1 MTTFTIKQK
10 DLKAVAHAMAT
21 KDIRYYLNGVLVEH
35 NGSETRLAATDGHR
49 LHVVLEELTGLMI
62 EPVSAIIPR
71 DFVVAMLKIKPV
83 ARGVDVE
90 IVLSTY
96 NGKIE
101 ARFQNQTSMV
111 TQAIDGKFPD
121 YCRVIPSMALTGQAA
136 NYNNQYLLDADKGLC
151 DYLELSSTKTHGIGF
166 GQNGNGSG
174 VLSVPGFTAV
184 VMPMRTDPCTSADTR
199 MTKPMAKPEAMPEPE
214 AKPKYAGG
222 TPQVPAL
229 DGMTPLGIKVA

>member
-10 DLKAVAHAMAT
+10 DLKAVAYAMAT
-21 KDIRYYLNGVLVEH
+21 KDIRYYLNGILVEH
-35 NGSETRLAATDGHR
+35 NGAETRLAATDGHR

-71 DFVVAMLKIKPV
+71 DFVVAMLKTKPV

-90 IVLSTY
+90 IVLTLD

-121 YCRVIPSMALTGQAA
+121 YCRVIPSVALTGEAA
-136 NYNNQYLLDADKGLC
+136 NYNNQYLVDADKGLC
-151 DYLELSSTKTHGIGF
+151 DYLELSSTKTHGVGF

-184 VMPMRTDPCTSADTR
+184 VMPMRVDLCTSADTR
-199 MTKPMAKPEAMPEPE
+199 MTKPMAKPEAMPEP
-214 AKPKYAGG
+214 KYASG

-229 DGMTPLGIKVA
+229 DGMTPLGIKAA

>member
-21 KDIRYYLNGVLVEH
+21 KDTRYYLNGVLVEH
-35 NGSETRLAATDGHR
+35 NGAETRLAATDGHR
-49 LHVVLEELTGLMI
+49 LHVVLEELTGLVI

-83 ARGVDVE
+83 GRGIDVE
-90 IVLSTY
+90 IVLTLD

-121 YCRVIPSMALTGQAA
+121 YCRVIPSVALTGEAA

-151 DYLELSSTKTHGIGF
+151 DYLELSSTKTHGVGF
-166 GQNGNGSG
+166 GQNGNDSG

-184 VMPMRTDPCTSADTR
+184 VMPMRTDLCTSADIR
-199 MTKPMAKPEAMPEPE
+199 MTKPMAKPEPMVE
-214 AKPKYAGG
+214 AKPEAMPKHAGG
-222 TPQVPAL
+222 TPQVPAI
-229 DGMTPLGIKVA
+229 DGIKAA